1 MIIKVSLFCLVLLLI
16 AVIAGSYYVNSEG
29 FDTIS
34 GSGTGSPAAS
44 CPTGCVVGSPSTVVA
59 GSAGMTPS
67 AIASST
73 IAPASGL
80 GAVPGPAPYSSNS
93 VPPMDPSTGL
103 PQGMGQ
109 DMLSTQVGLT
119 DTGYAAMSL
128 QQRSNLLNSIQQVV
142 KNELLANRATE
153 PISSD
158 NSSPSM
164 TLSTAQ
170 GYEYDA
176 ANDDSSQNNCNS
188 CGASCGSQNNCSSC
202 GDSCDA
208 SDSGSHSGSHGAS
221 HSGSQGGSQR
231 ASQRASHK
239 NHTHSK
245 MPDMS
250 QYIRKD
256 SIPCAGCTLD
266 Y

>member
-16 AVIAGSYYVNSEG
+16 AVIAGSYYMNREG

-44 CPTGCVVGSPSTVVA
+44 CPTGCVVGSPSTDA
-59 GSAGMTPS
+59 GGSAPNHDGGTAPS
-67 AIASST
+67 ATAHAGM
-73 IAPASGL
+73 APGASGL

-103 PQGMGQ
+103 PQGMAQ
-109 DMLSTQVGLT
+109 DMAQGMPSTQVGLT

-158 NSSPSM
+158 NSSQSM

-188 CGASCGSQNNCSSC
+188 CGASCGSQSNCSSC

-208 SDSGSHSGSHGAS
+208 SDSMSH
-221 HSGSQGGSQR
+221 R
-231 ASQRASHK
+231 KHK
-239 NHTHSK
+239 HRK